1 MPAPDPLAE
10 ATAELARAVQGL
22 ADRADDD
29 RADPLAGIRHAL
41 DVRRQAD
48 LVLAA
53 AVDTA
58 RAAGR
63 TWAQVGDVLGT
74 SRQAAFQR
82 FGHPVD
88 PRTGRTMD
96 RTTLE
101 HADAR
106 ALELFTA
113 LADGRW
119 EDAGRGFD
127 ATMAEAL
134 PTAKI
139 ADTWAAV
146 VSMVGAYE
154 RAGEPFVRRQGDFT
168 VVDVPLAFEAGD
180 MTGRVSFRADGAVA
194 GLFVLDP
201 ERAGGTPR

>member
-1 MPAPDPLAE
+1 MPARDPLAE
-10 ATAELARAVQGL
+10 AAADLARAAQGL
-22 ADRADDD
+22 EDGAEGD

-53 AVDTA
+53 AVDAA
-58 RAAGR
+58 RAAGC
-63 TWAQVGDVLGT
+63 TWQQVGDVLGT

-88 PRTGRTMD
+88 PRTGQTMD
-96 RTTLE
+96 KTTLD

-113 LADGRW
+113 LAAGGW
-119 EDAGRGFD
+119 EDAGRDFD
-127 ATMAEAL
+127 PTMAEAL
-134 PTAKI
+134 PPAKL
-139 ADTWAAV
+139 ADTWATV
-146 VSMVGAYE
+146 VGTVGAHE
-154 RAGEPFVRRQGDFT
+154 RAGEPFVRRQGDYT
-168 VVDVPLAFEAGD
+168 VVDVPLTFEAGD
-180 MTGRVSFRADGAVA
+180 MTGRVSFRADGTVA

-201 ERAGGTPR
+201 ERAGGTR